1 MKRCRSG
8 KILLLALLL
17 ALTLLFFTGGAL
29 AKDDGWLVILT
40 SGNVQ
45 TQGMAL
51 VLATEAQRQGTKVR
65 VLLCDEAGKLA
76 LNDFTPSTL
85 KPREVTPKQMLQG
98 LMQNGAQVQV
108 CALFL
113 PNSDKTAAD
122 LIDGI
127 TAATPP
133 EIVKLLNDDDTRL
146 LSF

>member
-1 MKRCRSG
+1 MKRYQSG
-8 KILLLALLL
+8 KMLLPALLL
-17 ALTLLFFTGGAL
+17 ALTLLFSNGGAL
-29 AKDDGWLVILT
+29 AADDFWLVMLT
-40 SGNVQ
+40 SGDVQ

-51 VLATEAQRQGTKVR
+51 VLATEAQRQGTLVR

-76 LNDFTPSTL
+76 LKDFTPPTL
-85 KPREVTPKQMLQG
+85 KPRDVTPKQMLQG

-113 PNSDKTAAD
+113 PNSGKTAAD
-122 LIDGI
+122 LIDGV

-133 EIVKLLNDDDTRL
+133 EIVKLLNDDNTRL

>member
-1 MKRCRSG
+1 MKRYLSG
-8 KILLLALLL
+8 KKLLPALLL
-17 ALTLLFFTGGAL
+17 ALTLFFSTGGAL
-29 AKDDGWLVILT
+29 AADDLWLAMLT
-40 SGNVQ
+40 SGDTQ

-51 VLATEAQRQGTKVR
+51 VLAGEAQRQGATVR
-65 VLLCDEAGKLA
+65 VLLCSEAGKLA
-76 LNDFTPSTL
+76 LKEFTPPTL
-85 KPREVTPKQMLQG
+85 KPRDVSPKQMLQG

-122 LIDGI
+122 LIDGV

-133 EIVKLLNDDDTRL
+133 EIVKLLNDDNTRP

>member
-29 AKDDGWLVILT
+29 AKDDGWLVMLT

-76 LNDFTPSTL
+76 LKDFTPSTL